1 MSSRIAPLLTSKVMM
16 KKMPGL
22 KRFGEQIS
30 TRLLQESLVQNKET
44 KGDLVC
50 TQPRE
55 EGGLPKCVHS
65 TCVCSN
71 NDIMQGGGGRWLKI
85 PQNLRAY

>member
-1 MSSRIAPLLTSKVMM
+1 MSWRIAPLLTSKVML

-30 TRLLQESLVQNKET
+30 TRLLQESLIQNKET

-55 EGGLPKCVHS
+55 EEGGLPKYVHS

-71 NDIMQGGGGRWLKI
+71 NDIMQGGGGGG
-85 PQNLRAY
+85 